1 MIVAGPLAMGAG
13 LVGIGVL
20 MASGPVAAL
29 IPPIAL
35 IGIGIGVCCTLRNA
49 L

>member
-35 IGIGIGVCCTLRNA
+35 IGIGIGVCWTLRNA